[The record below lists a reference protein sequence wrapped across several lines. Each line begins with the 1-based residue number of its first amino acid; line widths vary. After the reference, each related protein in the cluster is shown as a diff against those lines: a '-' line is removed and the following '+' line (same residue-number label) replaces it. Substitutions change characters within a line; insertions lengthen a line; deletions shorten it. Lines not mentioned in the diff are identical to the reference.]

1 MLRQQI
7 KTHSTHKLESDA
19 LEQYGRRN
27 ILRISGIPETDR
39 EDNDDFVLRV
49 ASDLGVPMSPREID
63 RSHRV
68 GKVHTGRGPKPNRKH
83 RDIIVIWFDFC
94 LTALRHIL
102 GHFGC
107 GQLPSHTVPGQAS

>member
-1 MLRQQI
+1 MSVMFVRYGQKVLSRWSLFAK
-7 KTHSTHKLESDA
+7 KTNKTNKQLSKVS
-19 LEQYGRRN
+19 
-27 ILRISGIPETDR
+27 
-39 EDNDDFVLRV
+39 FVLFV
-49 ASDLGVPMSPREID
+49 FFKD

-94 LTALRHIL
+94 FTALRHIL